1 MFSDRLES
9 SDDIINLPN
18 LISKPI
24 NSPKNNREYT
34 GEVIYEETEEKE
46 KEIEN
51 TDAILELSS

>member
-9 SDDIINLPN
+9 CDDVINLP
-18 LISKPI
+18 KPI

-46 KEIEN
+46 LEN
-51 TDAILELSS
+51 TDVILE